1 MTQQPEGNSNTD
13 CQCSC
18 TCEVAIKA
26 NNESINFLT
35 AYIAGVERRFVDR
48 QDWTDHRVEFDLIY
62 YKKELERQSALFERR
77 DAVLNKFISNFT
89 NLERH
94 VYGN

>member
-1 MTQQPEGNSNTD
+1 MTQQPEGNNNTD

-18 TCEVAIKA
+18 TSAAAIKA
-26 NNESINFLT
+26 NTESINFLT
-35 AYIAGVERRFVDR
+35 ALIARAERRFEDR

-62 YKKELERQSALFERR
+62 YKKELERQAALFERR
-77 DAVLNKFISNFT
+77 DAVLNKFIPTIT